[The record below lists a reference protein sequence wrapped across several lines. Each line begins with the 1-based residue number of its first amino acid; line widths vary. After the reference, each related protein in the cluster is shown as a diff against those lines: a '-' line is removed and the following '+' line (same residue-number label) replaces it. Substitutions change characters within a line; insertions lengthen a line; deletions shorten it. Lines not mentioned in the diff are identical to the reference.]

1 MTPADLRPAAR
12 VCRLGVTCIAA
23 SALLIAYGCGGSS
36 PTAPSSG
43 SGSGATLTAT
53 FSSIQ
58 TVILTPRCSGHHNG
72 SQSPDLRPASAYA
85 SLVNARSTEQ
95 PNLFLVA
102 PGDPE
107 ASYLIHKLE
116 GRAGI
121 SGSRMPQGGPFLS
134 SADIAVIRSWIQAGA
149 ANN

>member
-1 MTPADLRPAAR
+1 MTMTNVHPAAR
-12 VCRLGVTCIAA
+12 LGRARC
-23 SALLIAYGCGGSS
+23 ALLLAGLIASTCGGGNSS

-43 SGSGATLTAT
+43 AALTAT

-58 TVILTPRCSGHHNG
+58 SVVLQPRCASHHNG
-72 SQSPDLRPASAYA
+72 GQSPDLRAGSAYA
-85 SLVNARSTEQ
+85 SLVNVRSTQ
-95 PNLFLVA
+95 SNLMLVA

-121 SGSRMPQGGPFLS
+121 AGDRMPQGGPFLS

-149 ANN
+149 PNN

>member
-1 MTPADLRPAAR
+1 MTMTNFHSVVRPGRFGWVYLLAG
-12 VCRLGVTCIAA
+12 LIAA
-23 SALLIAYGCGGSS
+23 ACGGGGSS

-43 SGSGATLTAT
+43 AALTAT

-58 TVILTPRCSGHHNG
+58 SVVFQPRCASHHNG
-72 SQSPDLRPASAYA
+72 AQSPDLRSGSAYA
-85 SLVNARSTEQ
+85 SLVNVRSTQ
-95 PNLFLVA
+95 SALMLVA

-121 SGSRMPQGGPFLS
+121 AGGRMPQGGPFLS

-149 ANN
+149 PNN

>member
-1 MTPADLRPAAR
+1 MTMIHPAAR
-12 VCRLGVTCIAA
+12 RGRAVSTCLAVCLVAA
-23 SALLIAYGCGGSS
+23 ACGGGSS

-43 SGSGATLTAT
+43 PSLTAT

-58 TVILTPRCSGHHNG
+58 SVVFQQRCVSCHNG
-72 SQSPDLRPASAYA
+72 AVQTPDLRAGAAYA
-85 SLVNARSTEQ
+85 SLVNAPSTET
-95 PNLFLVA
+95 NLLRVA

-121 SGSRMPQGGPFLS
+121 VGDRMPLGGPFLS

-149 ANN
+149 PNN

>member
-1 MTPADLRPAAR
+1 MTNVHTAAR
-12 VCRLGVTCIAA
+12 LCRVAPICLLAGLIAA
-23 SALLIAYGCGGSS
+23 ACGGNGSS
-36 PTAPSSG
+36 PTAPSAG
-43 SGSGATLTAT
+43 PTLTAT

-58 TVILTPRCSGHHNG
+58 SLVFEPRCASHHNG
-72 SQSPDLRPASAYA
+72 SQSPDLRAGSAYA
-85 SLVNARSTEQ
+85 SLVNIRSRGSS
-95 PNLFLVA
+95 LMLVA

-121 SGSRMPQGGPFLS
+121 AGARMPQGGPFLS

-149 ANN
+149 PNN

>member
-1 MTPADLRPAAR
+1 MTMTNAHSAAR
-12 VCRLGVTCIAA
+12 FGRAGCLILLAG
-23 SALLIAYGCGGSS
+23 LIATACGGGGSS

-43 SGSGATLTAT
+43 AALTAT

-58 TVILTPRCSGHHNG
+58 SVVLQPRCSSHHNG
-72 SQSPDLRPASAYA
+72 GQAPDLRAGSAYA
-85 SLVNARSTEQ
+85 SLVNVSSTQ
-95 PNLFLVA
+95 SNLMLVS

-121 SGSRMPQGGPFLS
+121 AGSRMPQGGPFLS

-149 ANN
+149 PNN

>member
-1 MTPADLRPAAR
+1 MTITHPAAR
-12 VCRLGVTCIAA
+12 PGRAISIYLAVCLLAA
-23 SALLIAYGCGGSS
+23 ACGGSSS

-43 SGSGATLTAT
+43 PSLTAT

-58 TVILTPRCSGHHNG
+58 TVVFQQRCVSCHNG
-72 SQSPDLRPASAYA
+72 GQAPDLRAGAAYA
-85 SLVNARSTEQ
+85 NLVNAPSAETAMLR
-95 PNLFLVA
+95 VA

-121 SGSRMPQGGPFLS
+121 VGDRMPRGGPFLS

-149 ANN
+149 PNN